1 MSTVQISD
9 GIYWVGSS
17 DEKAEINCNP
27 YLIID
32 SGEGI
37 LLDPGSVLDFELVYS
52 NVLKLIPLDR
62 IHYVILHHQDPDLCS
77 SVPLFEKMGASFQ
90 IITHWRASLLIKF
103 YGITSPFYIINE
115 NEFKIKLESGRELV
129 FIATPYL
136 HFPGAFVTYDLQS
149 KILFSS
155 DLFGAFSYN
164 WKLFSDDT
172 YIEKMKMFHEHYM
185 PSNEVIRPVMEKLLL
200 LEIAMIAPQHGSIIR
215 EDVRT
220 HIKVLRDLECGEYLR
235 DTRKEVAKSSGYKLV
250 VSFVLKRLYSIF
262 PLKEVEE
269 ALEGLEI
276 SYDKNSYEVF
286 DYNYRGIDLW
296 NGLFENVSKK
306 MGLNWLVV
314 IEPFVNKL
322 VQEYDILLP
331 NIYQSKI
338 IDAQSEVWNLN
349 SENMELK
356 KINERLNQN
365 IQDVHEQMT
374 KCPITGFYNDT
385 FFRSYLSKSMEEM
398 NLDNNEIYT
407 SLMILEVDDISRI
420 KYTFGVEEEDSI
432 LRTLVILMKE
442 HTFGNTILFRLQGA
456 AIVCYFINETK
467 DTVNAF
473 AERIRNEISISK
485 KFIDKITVS
494 IGIAYSNELDLK
506 AESAENVAK
515 KYYGI
520 ASHRI
525 NLAKKAGKNR
535 ICFSSELD
543 EKQED
548 YILIAD
554 NDETN
559 IDVLKNVFKNLKY
572 RTKAAFNGDEIV
584 EICREKRP
592 LLIISEMM
600 LPKQDAMQ
608 VYRSLQ
614 MSTDTKNIPFI
625 IISSLKNEDVVK
637 SAYSLGINYFLKK
650 PYMVAELTGIS
661 QNIIGG
667 NKVES

>member
-1 MSTVQISD
+1 M
-9 GIYWVGSS
+9 Y
-17 DEKAEINCNP
+17 P

-62 IHYVILHHQDPDLCS
+62 IRYVILHHQDPDLCS
-77 SVPLFEKMGASFQ
+77 SVPLFEKRGANFQ

-200 LEIAMIAPQHGSIIR
+200 LEIVMIAPQHGSIIR
-215 EDVRT
+215 DNVRN

-235 DTRKEVAKSSGYKLV
+235 DTKKEVAKSGGYKLV

-262 PLKEVEE
+262 PLNEVEE

-276 SYDKNSYEVF
+276 SYDKNFYEVF

-306 MGLNWLVV
+306 MGLNWLVLL
-314 IEPFVNKL
+314 EPFVNKL
-322 VQEYDILLP
+322 VQEYDVLLP

-338 IDAQSEVWNLN
+338 IDVQSEVWNLN

-356 KINERLNQN
+356 KINEKLNQN

-374 KCPITGFYNDT
+374 KCPITGLYNDT
-385 FFRSYLSKSMEEM
+385 FFRSYLSKSIEEIV
-398 NLDNNEIYT
+398 LDNNEIYT
-407 SLMILEVDDISRI
+407 SLMIIEVDDISRI

-442 HTFGNTILFRLQGA
+442 HALGNTILFRLQGA

-467 DTVNAF
+467 ETVNAF
-473 AERIRNEISISK
+473 AERIRNEVSISK
-485 KFIDKITVS
+485 KFIDKT
-494 IGIAYSNELDLK
+494 
-506 AESAENVAK
+506 
-515 KYYGI
+515 
-520 ASHRI
+520 RI
-525 NLAKKAGKNR
+525 W
-535 ICFSSELD
+535 
-543 EKQED
+543 
-548 YILIAD
+548 
-554 NDETN
+554 
-559 IDVLKNVFKNLKY
+559 DV
-572 RTKAAFNGDEIV
+572 
-584 EICREKRP
+584 
-592 LLIISEMM
+592 
-600 LPKQDAMQ
+600 
-608 VYRSLQ
+608 
-614 MSTDTKNIPFI
+614 
-625 IISSLKNEDVVK
+625 
-637 SAYSLGINYFLKK
+637 
-650 PYMVAELTGIS
+650 
-661 QNIIGG
+661 
-667 NKVES
+667 